1 MFVIYNQH
9 AANCNRQLSMEH
21 RSGTARAYART
32 AVWLL
37 LGINFFNYIDRQIL
51 AAVLPHIKRDF
62 LAGDPNQNSKAGLLT
77 TAFLISYMCTAP
89 LFGWMADRFS
99 RWMLVGVSVAL
110 WSLASGWSGLAGSFV
125 ILLCTRAFVGI
136 GEAGYGPAA
145 PTIIADLYPVERR
158 GRMLAYF
165 YLALPVGGA
174 LGYAFGGKIADLL
187 GWRWAFYLVVPPGL
201 LLAVFCFFMRD
212 PRANAVR
219 GQSLRTRPRWQD
231 YTQLFRIPSY
241 VLNTAAMTA
250 MTFAIGGFSAWMP
263 DYIYTDRGSEFAPDP
278 NLLGKVNVT
287 FGAIVATAGLFAT
300 LLGGWAGDW
309 LRRRFA
315 SSYFLVSAVGVLL
328 AFPATIAMLYVRFP
342 GAWVC
347 IFLAVFFLFFNTGP
361 SNTALANV
369 TSPSVRATAFAL
381 NILIIH
387 ALGDAISPPLI
398 GAIRDRWN
406 MNAGFLAVSG
416 TMVLAG
422 VFWFLGARFLAR
434 DTAKVEHALEQNLVR
449 TD

>member
-1 MFVIYNQH
+1 
-9 AANCNRQLSMEH
+9 
-21 RSGTARAYART
+21 
-32 AVWLL
+32 
-37 LGINFFNYIDRQIL
+37 
-51 AAVLPHIKRDF
+51 
-62 LAGDPNQNSKAGLLT
+62 
-77 TAFLISYMCTAP
+77 
-89 LFGWMADRFS
+89 
-99 RWMLVGVSVAL
+99 
-110 WSLASGWSGLAGSFV
+110 
-125 ILLCTRAFVGI
+125 
-136 GEAGYGPAA
+136 
-145 PTIIADLYPVERR
+145 
-158 GRMLAYF
+158 
-165 YLALPVGGA
+165 
-174 LGYAFGGKIADLL
+174 
-187 GWRWAFYLVVPPGL
+187 
-201 LLAVFCFFMRD
+201 MRD
-212 PRANAVR
+212 PRASADR
-219 GQSLRTRPRWQD
+219 GLSLRTRPRLKD

-263 DYIYTDRGSEFAPDP
+263 DYIYSDRGAEFTPSP
-278 NLLGKVNVT
+278 NLLGTINIT

-309 LRRRFA
+309 LRGRFA

-328 AFPATIAMLYVRFP
+328 AFPATIAMLYVPFP

-347 IFLAVFFLFFNTGP
+347 IFFAVFFLFFNTGP

-422 VFWFLGARFLAR
+422 VFWFFGARFLAR
-434 DTAKVEHALEQNLVR
+434 DTATVESATEQNSVR